1 MEKCDKTVKRGIH
14 MIVAEPDDS
23 EDNIADKLRTGIK
36 QLTGDVEQEPG
47 DDPLATTTLPTL
59 ICYHVAHSGQSREAA
74 MYNAVPF
81 RKDHH
86 DRLIRG
92 ALHASR
98 THGKATE
105 ILKMDV
111 YGVGRRKGWKSLPNS
126 KCVHLE
132 STNQPEQVNTMNSCV
147 KK

>member
-1 MEKCDKTVKRGIH
+1 
-14 MIVAEPDDS
+14 MIVDEPDDAD
-23 EDNIADKLRTGIK
+23 DNIADKLRTRRK
-36 QLTGDVEQEPG
+36 HLTGYVEQEPR

-98 THGKATE
+98 THGKTTE
-105 ILKMDV
+105 IPKNWMFITWDA
-111 YGVGRRKGWKSLPNS
+111 GKVGNHAQMLNAYTWSPQ
-126 KCVHLE
+126 
-132 STNQPEQVNTMNSCV
+132 NQPKQVNNMNSYSNHNPHL
-147 KK
+147 

>member
-1 MEKCDKTVKRGIH
+1 

-105 ILKMDV
+105 IPKNGCLWR
-111 YGVGRRKGWKSLPNS
+111 GAQERLEILPKS
-126 KCVHLE
+126 
-132 STNQPEQVNTMNSCV
+132 
-147 KK
+147 